1 MVRANQNKS
10 HRSNKGVRMYR
21 KIKPMTALHGYQQ
34 VLAKEAAANSG
45 PKRSKTKSFK
55 QQTDTINISHL
66 LPLSKLDALLPG
78 ADALLPA
85 RGGGAGRADDPAGRD
100 LTLTDQPGVWRAPNP
115 LCSWRQ

>member
-1 MVRANQNKS
+1 
-10 HRSNKGVRMYR
+10 
-21 KIKPMTALHGYQQ
+21 MTALHGFQQ

-45 PKRSKTKSFK
+45 LKRSKTKSFK

-66 LPLSKLDALLPG
+66 LPLSKLDALLP
-78 ADALLPA
+78 A

-100 LTLTDQPGVWRAPNP
+100 LTLTDQPGVRGAPNP